1 MFLTSMYVKK
11 KHVHRNLMD
20 LMNSGTSLNACQ
32 VRMIDV
38 NIIGFLMN
46 DQAARLAKILTI
58 HLNNG

>member
-1 MFLTSMYVKK
+1 MRSEGMYVRGR
-11 KHVHRNLMD
+11 VTDRVGGRV
-20 LMNSGTSLNACQ
+20 NSGTSLNACQ

-46 DQAARLAKILTI
+46 DQAARLAKFLTI

>member
-1 MFLTSMYVKK
+1 MYVRGR
-11 KHVHRNLMD
+11 VTDRVGGRV
-20 LMNSGTSLNACQ
+20 NSGTSLNACQ

-46 DQAARLAKILTI
+46 DQAARLAKFLTI